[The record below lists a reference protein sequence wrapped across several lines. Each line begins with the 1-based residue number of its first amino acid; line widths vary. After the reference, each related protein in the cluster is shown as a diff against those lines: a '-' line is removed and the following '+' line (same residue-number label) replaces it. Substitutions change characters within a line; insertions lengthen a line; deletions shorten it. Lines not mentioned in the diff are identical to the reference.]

1 MGLLFR
7 EHPKAQP
14 EGGFR
19 RSPGSNLRPLVYKAS
34 DLTTAPRRL
43 LTGHFFFLG
52 ETSTVGG
59 CFCGFVVPGAPEG
72 STVRRF
78 LEKPGIEP
86 ATSGLQGG

>member
-14 EGGFR
+14 GRLVFVVVFW

-43 LTGHFFFLG
+43 LYRPISFAVM
-52 ETSTVGG
+52 TVTASL
-59 CFCGFVVPGAPEG
+59 APYIPIQ
-72 STVRRF
+72 SRA
-78 LEKPGIEP
+78 I
-86 ATSGLQGG
+86 SGLFHYYGKVYSSQLCR

>member
-43 LTGHFFFLG
+43 LRPTSFTIMTITASLAPYIPIQSRAISGPFHYNG
-52 ETSTVGG
+52 EVYSRKL
-59 CFCGFVVPGAPEG
+59 
-72 STVRRF
+72 SR
-78 LEKPGIEP
+78 
-86 ATSGLQGG
+86 